1 MSAPRKWSPDDKD
14 ARTLRVR
21 VRTPMMDAPAGAETG
36 SGFPTPPEEND
47 MTDITAPSFE
57 TDIKPLFRDRDR
69 GAMLRAF
76 DLWSYDDVKANADRI
91 LAAVRAGSM

>member
-1 MSAPRKWSPDDKD
+1 
-14 ARTLRVR
+14 
-21 VRTPMMDAPAGAETG
+21 
-36 SGFPTPPEEND
+36 

-91 LAAVRAGSM
+91 LAAVCAGSMPCDGRWPDERVDLLQRWVDGDTPE